1 MEKRIILI
9 TLAVFSMVILLCQN
23 NIEKIY
29 AVTILTVTHGTSGNV
44 TIYTMPAISSYV
56 VRGTSGVNYKV
67 INVNGAVSSVN
78 LPTPFGSNAY
88 GSEFDCSGTICQV
101 YEVCVPCGAPNAYIV
116 TFTALTGV
124 VTGNT
129 TIPLT
134 GGTGTEFSALS
145 ATGSSSMYF
154 GATCASG
161 NTILIKSD
169 LTRLGECA
177 GTMNFAISTIKDVK
191 VNGPYTAVST
201 SSGGTTAFSVWNGGS
216 RVCAVALINAGDIA
230 VTATGWLLRHGNTVS
245 RLNNSCTVAGTL
257 SHGLTTLT
265 GLNINVG
272 RGEIYVRGDGFVQV
286 MNTTDFTKM
295 YRLDL
300 LDSTAPPILF
310 HNMAVNINN
319 AQLAVVYDDSGTG
332 AKKATIYRLS
342 DVATGG
348 GGTGNNGTV
357 GFCDIPAN
365 AFILICRNGGNGES
379 GSAGAFIIGNVSQ
392 GTGIVGIGCSLGF
405 VDCVSNPDVKTNGLG
420 LLIFIA
426 SIFVVVG
433 MFYYFSGR
441 HAFEMPLFIWIV
453 LIIALSAFFT
463 ITQIIDPVFLI
474 ISIVAIVALA
484 APKVLGVLRG
494 NTFGGGSTE

>member
-1 MEKRIILI
+1 MEKNLILVA
-9 TLAVFSMVILLCQN
+9 LAVFSIFILLSAN
-23 NIEKIY
+23 NIDKVF
-29 AVTILTVTHGTSGNV
+29 ALTVLTVTHGAVGAV
-44 TIYTMPAISSYV
+44 TIYPMPSISGYII
-56 VRGTSGVNYKV
+56 RPTGGTSYKFV
-67 INVNGAVSSVN
+67 SVAGAVSSIS
-78 LPTPFGSNAY
+78 LPTPFGSNLY

-101 YEVCVPCGAPNAYIV
+101 YEVCVPCGAPEAYIV

-124 VTGNT
+124 VTANT

-177 GTMNFAISTIKDVK
+177 GTMNFAISTVRDVK

-201 SSGGTTAFSVWNGGS
+201 SSGGTTAFSIWNGGS

-272 RGEIYVRGDGFVQV
+272 RGEIYVRGDSFVQV
-286 MNTTDFTKM
+286 MNTTDFTKL

-300 LDSTAPPILF
+300 LDGTAPPILF
-310 HNMAVNINN
+310 HNMATNVNN

-332 AKKATIYRLS
+332 AKKVSIYRLS
-342 DVATGG
+342 DATTGG
-348 GGTGNNGTV
+348 GTTTPPTSNSNNGRCGNGTV
-357 GFCDIPAN
+357 
-365 AFILICRNGGNGES
+365 L
-379 GSAGAFIIGNVSQ
+379 
-392 GTGIVGIGCSLGF
+392 
-405 VDCVSNPDVKTNGLG
+405 DCVTSQNPFIGVTGGQNVTLIAGTLTNGLG
-420 LLIFIA
+420 ITHCNLANENDVDTCGSGLFLFLFLLLLSEFLA
-426 SIFVVVG
+426 LAGYLGFVRITHG
-433 MFYYFSGR
+433 ESQLMDIG
-441 HAFEMPLFIWIV
+441 LIV
-453 LIIALSAFFT
+453 LIIAFTDIAIAFYLNWIPDIVFYTIVVLVAGLLTMGLLSR
-463 ITQIIDPVFLI
+463 
-474 ISIVAIVALA
+474 
-484 APKVLGVLRG
+484 LRG
-494 NTFGGGSTE
+494 